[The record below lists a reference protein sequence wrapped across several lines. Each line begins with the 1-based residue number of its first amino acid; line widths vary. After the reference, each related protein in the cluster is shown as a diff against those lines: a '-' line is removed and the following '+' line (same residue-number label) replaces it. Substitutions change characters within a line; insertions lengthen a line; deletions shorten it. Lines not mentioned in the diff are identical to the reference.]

1 MKCNAKAKKL
11 WRSFPACKTTHS
23 SNNNNKVLPPKVRI
37 SEEENQYCTQAG
49 PQNIVSLKLM

>member
-1 MKCNAKAKKL
+1 MQKP
-11 WRSFPACKTTHS
+11 RSSGEAFPHESKTTHS